1 MNFNHINVPDIDLQ
15 RITKEDGYRYYITK
29 DGNKYPSVTTMLG
42 HFSKKDIQKWRQS
55 IGEENANR
63 ISSTA
68 ATRGTKFHSIVEK
81 YLANEDM
88 KIDNSV
94 SLELF
99 KSCVPYIN
107 NIDNIRLQEKY
118 LYSDHL
124 RLAGTVDCIA
134 DYQGKLSVIDFKTSS
149 RQKREDQI
157 ESYFIQTAAYA
168 IMFEECYNIPVSR
181 LVIIMAVE
189 NDYPQIFKQKR
200 DNFTKKLLVL
210 RDTYERVTSELIS

>member
-1 MNFNHINVPDIDLQ
+1 MNFNHINVPSIDLK
-15 RITKEDGYRYYITK
+15 RITNEDGYRYYVTQE
-29 DGNKYPSVTTMLG
+29 GNKYPSVTTMLG
-42 HFSKKDIQKWRQS
+42 HFSKKDLQKWRQR

-63 ISSTA
+63 ISRTA
-68 ATRGTKFHSIVEK
+68 AARGTKFHNIVEK

-88 KIDNSV
+88 KIEDAI

-99 KSCVPYIN
+99 KSCILYIN

-118 LYSDHL
+118 LYSNHL

-157 ESYFIQTAAYA
+157 ESYFLQTTAYA
-168 IMFEECYNIPVSR
+168 IMFEECYKIPVSR
-181 LVIIMAVE
+181 LVIIVAVE
-189 NDYPQIFKQKR
+189 NDYPQVFKQKR
-200 DNFTKKLLVL
+200 DNFAKKLIEL
-210 RDTYERVTSELIS
+210 RDIYERTTSVLTN